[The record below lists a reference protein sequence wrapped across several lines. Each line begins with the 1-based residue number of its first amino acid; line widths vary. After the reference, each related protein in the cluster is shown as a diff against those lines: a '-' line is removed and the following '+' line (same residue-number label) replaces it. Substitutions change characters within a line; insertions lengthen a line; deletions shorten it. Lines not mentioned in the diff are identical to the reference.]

1 MVCGRYYLPEE
12 DLPQE
17 WLNIL
22 KLLGG
27 IPEGAKTAG
36 EISPGDIVPAIAN
49 DRSLSP
55 RPFFM
60 RWGYSMENASS
71 PGGKL
76 IFNARS
82 ETAAEKPMF
91 RESMAARRCLIPA
104 VHYFEWEKR
113 QEWDGIRKVKHIL
126 RPEGNGVIY
135 LCGIYRIEQNRAA
148 FTILTK
154 QADDN
159 IAFIHDRMPLILP
172 RNCIKAW
179 LKPQT
184 DPADLLQYACRVQSG
199 EAAV

>member
-1 MVCGRYYLPEE
+1 MCGRYYLPEE

-17 WLNIL
+17 WMNIL
-22 KLLGG
+22 KLLGEP
-27 IPEGAKTAG
+27 PENAKIAG
-36 EISPGDIVPAIAN
+36 EINPGDLVPAIAN

-60 RWGYSMENASS
+60 RWGYSTDENS
-71 PGGKL
+71 PLSGKL

-82 ETAAEKPMF
+82 ETAKEKPLF
-91 RESMAARRCLIPA
+91 RDGMENRRCLIPA

-113 QEWDGIRKVKHIL
+113 QEWDGIKKVKHTL

-135 LCGIYRIEQNRAA
+135 LCGIYRIEQRRAA

-154 QADDN
+154 PADDN

-172 RNCIKAW
+172 RGCIKAW
-179 LKPQT
+179 LRPET
-184 DPADLLQYACRVQSG
+184 DPAELMQYACRVQG
-199 EAAV
+199 KEAAV